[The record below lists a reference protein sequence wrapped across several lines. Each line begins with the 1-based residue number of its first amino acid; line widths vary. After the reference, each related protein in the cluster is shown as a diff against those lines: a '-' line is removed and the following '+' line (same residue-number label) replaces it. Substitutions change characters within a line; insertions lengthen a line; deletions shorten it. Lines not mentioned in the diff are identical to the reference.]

1 MITESMFKS
10 NAALIVNF
18 FEMSLNRYEQ
28 TMFNYWQKQPDELNH
43 WKSKVVQAAKTT
55 GAPGEVARV
64 LEREL
69 WDYFA
74 ERSQH
79 VPVFRELSPGGVR
92 RVSLLNL
99 AEYVLRL
106 WGPLPKNRKP
116 PPAFMS

>member
-1 MITESMFKS
+1 
-10 NAALIVNF
+10 
-18 FEMSLNRYEQ
+18 MSLNRYEQ

-43 WKSKVVQAAKTT
+43 WKSKVVDAAKASA
-55 GAPGEVARV
+55 APGEIARD

-69 WDYFA
+69 WEYFA

-79 VPVFRELSPGGVR
+79 VSLFRDLSPGGLR

-106 WGPLPKNRKP
+106 WGPPPKIRKP
-116 PPAFMS
+116 PPASLS